1 MRQLI
6 PYRRGHTMKL
16 AALILGI
23 IFLILA
29 IVYFA
34 IPAGSLPNFL
44 PGFEAGSEHT
54 HVKHA
59 VASLVVAVVLFVI
72 SWYAGRN
79 SR

>member
-1 MRQLI
+1 
-6 PYRRGHTMKL
+6 MKM

-44 PGFEAGSEHT
+44 PGFEAGSEHV
-54 HVKHA
+54 HAKHG
-59 VASLVVAVVLFVI
+59 VAALIVAIVLFVI

>member
-1 MRQLI
+1 M
-6 PYRRGHTMKL
+6 

-29 IVYFA
+29 IVYFV
-34 IPAGSLPNFL
+34 IPAGSLPGFL

-54 HVKHA
+54 HLKHG
-59 VASLVVAVVLFVI
+59 VAALVVAVVLFVI

>member
-1 MRQLI
+1 MSHLI
-6 PYRRGHTMKL
+6 LHCRGTHMKM
-16 AALILGI
+16 AALVLGI

-29 IVYFA
+29 IVYFV
-34 IPAGSLPNFL
+34 IPAGSLPGFL

-59 VASLVVAVVLFVI
+59 VAALVVAVVLFAI

>member
-1 MRQLI
+1 
-6 PYRRGHTMKL
+6 MKM

-23 IFLILA
+23 IFLVLA

-44 PGFEAGSEHT
+44 PGFEAGSEHV
-54 HVKHA
+54 HAKHG
-59 VASLVVAVVLFVI
+59 VAALVVAVVLFVI

>member
-1 MRQLI
+1 MPHLI
-6 PYRRGHTMKL
+6 PYCRGHTHEK
-16 AALILGI
+16 AALVLGI

-29 IVYFA
+29 IVYFV
-34 IPAGSLPNFL
+34 IPAGSLPGFL
-44 PGFEAGSEHT
+44 PGFEAGSD
-54 HVKHA
+54 HVHLKHG

>member
-1 MRQLI
+1 
-6 PYRRGHTMKL
+6 MKM
-16 AALILGI
+16 AALVLGI

-29 IVYFA
+29 VVYFL
-34 IPAGSLPNFL
+34 IPAGSLPSFL
-44 PGFEAGSEHT
+44 PGFEAGSDHT

>member
-1 MRQLI
+1 
-6 PYRRGHTMKL
+6 MKM
-16 AALILGI
+16 AALVLGI

-34 IPAGSLPNFL
+34 IPAGSLPSFL
-44 PGFEAGSEHT
+44 PGFEAGSEHV
-54 HVKHA
+54 HLKHG
-59 VASLVVAVVLFVI
+59 VASLVVAAVLFVI

>member
-1 MRQLI
+1 
-6 PYRRGHTMKL
+6 MKM
-16 AALILGI
+16 AALVLGI

-29 IVYFA
+29 IVYFV
-34 IPAGSLPNFL
+34 IPAGSLPGFL
-44 PGFEAGSEHT
+44 PGFEAGSD
-54 HVKHA
+54 HVHLKHG